1 MSLGKKIA
9 AFAGAGLIILMVF
22 GAGIFVGVNQR
33 PAIER
38 VIELKN
44 KQVGM
49 PEGEYDF
56 TPFWQTWNLLKDKY
70 VAENEIDYQKMV
82 WGAIRGMVA
91 AVDDPYTVFLPPKED
106 EIFKSEV
113 RGNFSG
119 VGMEIGLRNGFIM
132 VIAPLKGTPAYDAG
146 VKAGDILSE
155 IDEKPTERMTLE
167 DAVSRIRGEKG
178 TEVKLKIFRKG
189 EAEARVFTI
198 VRDTIQIPVIEI
210 ETKEDLLSAK
220 DNDVKK
226 HNQNIPEDVY
236 IIRLFNFSERSPF
249 AFQAASHDMILLG
262 KKKLILD
269 LRNNPGGFLEAAI
282 DISSWF
288 LPAGEVV
295 VKEDLG
301 DSERIHRST
310 GYNVFKDTPVVILI
324 NEGSASASEIVAG
337 ALRDHGKAMLVG
349 TKTFGK
355 GSVQELISVTDNT
368 SLKVTVARWL
378 TPNGVNI
385 SKEGIKPDVEIEL
398 IDDEEVKDE
407 QLEKAIEILSKGI
420 SNL

>member
-1 MSLGKKIA
+1 MNFGKKIA
-9 AFAGAGLIILMVF
+9 AFAGAGLIILTVF
-22 GAGIFVGVNQR
+22 GAGIFVGISKH

-44 KQVGM
+44 KEDGR

-70 VAENEIDYQKMV
+70 VAEDEIDYQKMV
-82 WGAIRGMVA
+82 WGAIQGMVS
-91 AVDDPYTVFLPPKED
+91 AVGDPYTVFLPPKED
-106 EIFKSEV
+106 AIFKTEV

-119 VGMEIGLRNGFIM
+119 VGMEIGLRNSFIT
-132 VIAPLKGTPAYDAG
+132 VIAPLKGTPAYNAG
-146 VKAGDILSE
+146 IKAGDVISE
-155 IDEKPTERMTLE
+155 IDEEPTDQMILE

-189 EAEARVFTI
+189 ESEARIFI
-198 VRDTIQIPVIEI
+198 LVRDTIQIPVIEI

-220 DNDVKK
+220 DDGKE
-226 HNQNIPEDVY
+226 HNGNIPDDVY

-249 AFQAASHDMILLG
+249 AFQAASRDMILFG
-262 KKKLILD
+262 KKKMILD
-269 LRNNPGGFLEAAI
+269 LRNNPGGFLEASIEIA
-282 DISSWF
+282 SWF
-288 LPAGEVV
+288 LPAGEIV

-301 DSERIHRST
+301 NGNERIHRSV
-310 GYNVFKDTPVVILI
+310 GYNVFKDTPVVILV

-337 ALRDHGKAMLVG
+337 ALRDHGKATLVG
-349 TKTFGK
+349 SKTFGK

-368 SLKVTVARWL
+368 SLKVTIARWL

-398 IDDEEVKDE
+398 VDDEKGVDE
-407 QLEKAIEILSKGI
+407 QLEKAIEILSK
-420 SNL
+420 